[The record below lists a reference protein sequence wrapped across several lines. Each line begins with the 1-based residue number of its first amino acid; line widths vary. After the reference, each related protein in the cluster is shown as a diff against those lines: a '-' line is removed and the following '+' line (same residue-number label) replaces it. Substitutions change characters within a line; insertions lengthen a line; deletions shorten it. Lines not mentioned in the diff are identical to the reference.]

1 MGLDN
6 DPELG
11 QGANDSDEV
20 SSPGAQFRFRR
31 YRLNWK

>member
-11 QGANDSDEV
+11 QGTNDSDEV
-20 SSPGAQFRFRR
+20 SSAWG
-31 YRLNWK
+31 LGVID